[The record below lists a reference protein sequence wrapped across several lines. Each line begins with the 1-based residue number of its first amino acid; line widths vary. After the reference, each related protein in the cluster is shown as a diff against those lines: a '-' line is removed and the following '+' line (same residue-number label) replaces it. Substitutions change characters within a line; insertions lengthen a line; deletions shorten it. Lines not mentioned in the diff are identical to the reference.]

1 MATVSFNMR
10 REIRNDSDA
19 DRFMEA
25 LDKSTC
31 FVVKKA
37 DLLFCPCRKYTGSV
51 ILLWIK
57 ERKRMK

>member
-31 FVVKKA
+31 FVVKK
-37 DLLFCPCRKYTGSV
+37 DDESNLVKKEKESRDFLRKVLS
-51 ILLWIK
+51 
-57 ERKRMK
+57 R